1 MVYVPNN
8 IRFRSV
14 SAKAIAHFYGNK
26 AYILN
31 ELLMERNQF
40 SEVARETLLLLFNS
54 YSEWATRIEFMFL
67 NNSTLSHE
75 LIQATLA
82 EDDKVQAYHLEVF
95 AERLDKFE
103 PRFIEAWYKI
113 NVHTRNAFR
122 TIIQGT
128 ETLSHLEAY
137 PIIMAGLS
145 ANLQNCLYE
154 LYEIDCLLGS
164 DFVQEQVS
172 TNKSNADRMVL
183 YVDNYA
189 LEYFLKSGI
198 FMCEERLR
206 YYSTLVHGRLP
217 TLVKNYSTG
226 TVTYAGVIEGDEPL
240 ATLLKRC
247 AEIVDIIDIVSDTRP
262 A

>member
-14 SAKAIAHFYGNK
+14 SAKAIAHFYSNK

-54 YSEWATRIEFMFL
+54 YSDWATRIEFMFL
-67 NNSTLSHE
+67 NNNTLSRKE
-75 LIQATLA
+75 IDDALV
-82 EDDKVQAYHLEVF
+82 EDDRVQSYHLEVF
-95 AERLDKFE
+95 ENYAEKFS
-103 PRFIEAWYKI
+103 PAFIEAWYSI
-113 NVHTRNAFR
+113 NVHTRIAFR

-128 ETLSHLEAY
+128 EGLSHLEAY
-137 PIIMAGLS
+137 PIIIAGLS

-154 LYEIDCLLGS
+154 LYEIDCLFGS
-164 DFVQEQVS
+164 DFVPGQDG

-189 LEYFLKSGI
+189 LEYFLKTGI
-198 FMCEERLR
+198 FMCEERIK
-206 YYSTLVHGRLP
+206 YYSTIVHGRLP

-226 TVTYAGVIEGDEPL
+226 IVRYAGVIEGDEPL

-247 AEIVDIIDIVSDTRP
+247 AEYVDIIDIVSVNQT

>member
-14 SAKAIAHFYGNK
+14 SAKAIAHFYSNK

-54 YSEWATRIEFMFL
+54 YSEWITRIEFMFL
-67 NNSTLSHE
+67 NNNTLTSTE
-75 LIQATLA
+75 IDNTLA
-82 EDDKVQAYHLEVF
+82 EEDRVQSYHLEVF
-95 AERLDKFE
+95 ENHAGIFK
-103 PRFIEAWYKI
+103 PQFIEAWYNI

-122 TIIQGT
+122 TIIRGT
-128 ETLSHLEAY
+128 EGLSHLEAY
-137 PIIMAGLS
+137 PIILAGLS

-189 LEYFLKSGI
+189 LEYFYKTGI
-198 FMCEERLR
+198 FMCEERIK
-206 YYSTLVHGRLP
+206 YYSTLVHGRMP

-226 TVTYAGVIEGDEPL
+226 IVTYAGVIEGDEPL
-240 ATLLKRC
+240 ATLLKKC
-247 AEIVDIIDIVSDTRP
+247 AEIVDIIDIISDTRS

>member
-14 SAKAIAHFYGNK
+14 SAKAIAHFYSNK

-67 NNSTLSHE
+67 NNCTLSNE
-75 LIQATLA
+75 LVAATLA
-82 EDDKVQAYHLEVF
+82 EDDKVQAFHREVF
-95 AERLDKFE
+95 AEYSDKFE
-103 PRFIEAWYKI
+103 PKFIEAWYRI

-122 TIIQGT
+122 AIIQGT
-128 ETLSHLEAY
+128 ENLSHLEAY

-154 LYEIDCLLGS
+154 LYEIDCLFGS

-172 TNKSNADRMVL
+172 TNKSNADRMVV

-189 LEYFLKSGI
+189 LEYFLKTGI
-198 FMCEERLR
+198 FMCEERIK
-206 YYSTLVHGRLP
+206 YYASLVQGRLP
-217 TLVKNYSTG
+217 TLIKNYSTG
-226 TVTYAGVIEGDEPL
+226 VVTYAGVIEGDEPL

-247 AEIVDIIDIVSDTRP
+247 AEIVDIIDIISDARP